1 MNHRVGAGVY
11 DLLDDPQQ
19 PREHL
24 RHLSTAVDGGFSAAG
39 ENRFLA
45 DGEVPIALT
54 AHRLANAGTVFRL
67 RFGTA
72 TRPDYGLLPGLTAV
86 EPLPLATTGDAWT
99 LAAGDV
105 SLTLHR
111 APLRI
116 TVARRG
122 EALLSSIFDV
132 LLDEHLLG
140 WARLPALAAGKDR
153 WLASFELGAD
163 EPVYGLGEKFGALN
177 RRGQLIVGRNEDAL
191 GVNAE
196 QSYKNVPFAWS
207 PRGWGLLVHTPAPV
221 THGVGYAPWS
231 HRGYVVDVPDET
243 LDLFFFVAD
252 TPAEIL
258 RDYAALTGAA
268 ASVPLWSLGTWVS
281 RAYYRTPEEALDVA
295 REWRRRELPGDVL
308 TLDGRA
314 CWEVAKRFSFQWDE
328 TRFPDPAAAL
338 GALKAEGFRLCVW
351 EYPLLSVQGP
361 LFNDFAARGW
371 LLKDQSGK
379 AYEYHWPGTEL
390 VGPLAARRGKSP
402 FGPVL
407 TPLPTSGILDFTQPE
422 AYAWW
427 RDAHKA
433 LFDIGV
439 DTLKVDFGEQ
449 VPDDAVASNG
459 DSGQRLHNVYALLYQ
474 RCVFEASE
482 KFRPGDAVLW
492 GRPGFI
498 GSQRYPVQWGGDP
511 QSDWGGLAGSV
522 RGMLSYGL
530 SGVPYYSSD
539 IGGFYG
545 AQPTAELYLRWVAQ
559 GVFSSHCR
567 FHGIGPREPWY
578 LGEEVSALTRQWLQF
593 RYRLIPYIA
602 GAVEESIATGLPVA
616 RAMALAFPDDTVARH
631 FDLQY
636 LFGPALLV
644 RPLVEAGG
652 RAEVWLPK
660 GSRWFDLWSDAEY
673 EGGQLIEVE
682 AGLDRIPAF
691 GREGHVLPL
700 GPALQRTDEIDRAQ
714 PLDELWLFGKP
725 AVAPRVLG
733 DGVSLAAPGVL
744 QLRSDARLTLRGW
757 GTRWQQIGTRVR
769 AVGEAGA

>member
-11 DLLDDPQQ
+11 DLLDDFSA
-19 PREHL
+19 EVETL
-24 RHLSTAVDGGFSAAG
+24 RHLHAASAGAEG
-39 ENRFLA
+39 ELLA
-45 DGEVPIALT
+45 DGSVPVRLT
-54 AHRLANAGTVFRL
+54 AHRLAGAGTVFRL
-67 RFGTA
+67 RLGA
-72 TRPDYGLLPGLTAV
+72 TSRPDYGLLPGLTPP
-86 EPLPLATTGDAWT
+86 EEQDLRSDSKSWT
-99 LAAGDV
+99 LSSGEA
-105 SLTLHR
+105 SLTVH
-111 APLRI
+111 ASPLRI
-116 TVARRG
+116 SLARRG
-122 EALLSSIFDV
+122 EPILSSIFDV

-140 WARLPALAAGKDR
+140 WARLPAFAAGKER
-153 WLASFELGAD
+153 WLAAFELGAD
-163 EPVYGLGEKFGALN
+163 EAVYGLGEKFGALN

-196 QSYKNVPFAWS
+196 QSYKNIPFAWS
-207 PRGWGLLVHTPAPV
+207 PRGWGLLVHTPAAV

-231 HRGYVVDVPDET
+231 HRGYVVDVPDDA

-258 RDYAALTGAA
+258 KDFAALTGAA
-268 ASVPLWSLGTWVS
+268 AAVPLWSLGAWVS
-281 RAYYRTPEEALDVA
+281 RAYYKTPEEALAVA
-295 REWRRRELPGDVL
+295 REWRRRELPADVL

-328 TRFPDPAAAL
+328 SRFPDPAAAL
-338 GALKAEGFRLCVW
+338 AALKAEGFRLSVW

-361 LFNDFAARGW
+361 LFDEFAARGW
-371 LLKDQSGK
+371 LLKDREGH
-379 AYEYHWPGTEL
+379 AYQYHWPGTEL

-427 RDAHKA
+427 RDAHQA
-433 LFDIGV
+433 LFDAGV

-459 DSGQRLHNVYALLYQ
+459 DSGARLHNVYATLYQ
-474 RCVFEASE
+474 RCVYEASE
-482 KFRPGDAVLW
+482 KFRPGNAVLW
-492 GRPGFI
+492 GRPGFL
-498 GSQRYPVQWGGDP
+498 GSQRYPLQWGGDP
-511 QSDWGGLAGSV
+511 QSDWGGLAASV

-545 AQPTAELYLRWVAQ
+545 AQPTPELYLRWLAQ

-567 FHGIGPREPWY
+567 FHGVGPREPWF
-578 LGEEVSALTRQWLQF
+578 LGDEVVALTRAWLEL
-593 RYRLIPYIA
+593 RYRLIPYLA
-602 GAVEESIATGLPVA
+602 GAIEESIATGLPVA
-616 RAMALAFPDDTVARH
+616 RAMALAFPEDAVARH

-644 RPLVEAGG
+644 RPIVEAGG
-652 RAEVWLPK
+652 RAELWLPK
-660 GSRWFDLWSDAEY
+660 GSRWFDLWSDAVF
-673 EGGQLIEVE
+673 EGGQLIAVE

-700 GPALQRTDEIDRAQ
+700 GPAVQRTDAIDREA
-714 PLDELWLFGKP
+714 PVDELWLFGTPQAAP
-725 AVAPRVLG
+725 AVLG
-733 DGVSLAAPGVL
+733 DVLSLNG
-744 QLRSDARLTLRGW
+744 DGRLTVRGGKALALRGW
-757 GTRWQQIGTRVR
+757 DRRWRQS
-769 AVGEAGA
+769 GETIEEASA